1 MTPEPIADSSF
12 NALSLRGVPIGIAIH
27 KFSYAELLLFMLT
40 GEQLT
45 DAAEFAGKVKM
56 VNAILVAW
64 ADHGEKPPSTQC
76 TRMAA
81 SCGVTF
87 IQAASAA
94 FACFGEAH
102 GPVEAATLFLEDFA
116 SQDDAD
122 KAQFIAKYVGFGRK
136 VPGYGH
142 PLHTA
147 DPRITPL
154 LSIASREK
162 ITGRHVQAAHD
173 VEKHLHGHRKEVGV
187 NLAGITAALWLDMA
201 LPASAVGLIAVAGRA
216 VGLAAHYSEVVESGQ
231 SFLGTP
237 PKT

>member
-12 NALSLRGVPIGIAIH
+12 NSLSLRGVPIGIAIH
-27 KFSYAELLLFMLT
+27 KFSYAELMLLMLT

-45 DAAEFAGKVKM
+45 DTAEFASKVKM

-64 ADHGEKPPSTQC
+64 ADHGDKPPSTQC
-76 TRMAA
+76 ARLAA

-87 IQAASAA
+87 VQAASAA

-102 GPVEAATLFLEDFA
+102 GPVEAAAYFIEDFA
-116 SQDDAD
+116 SQDREQRA
-122 KAQFIAKYVGFGRK
+122 AFVEKYLSFGRK
-136 VPGYGH
+136 LPGYGH
-142 PLHTA
+142 PLHTM
-147 DPRITPL
+147 DPRIGPL
-154 LSIASREK
+154 LGIAIRAG
-162 ITGRHVQAAHD
+162 IDGRHVQAAHD
-173 VEKHLHGHRKEVGV
+173 VEKLLSGHRKEIGV
-187 NLAGITAALWLDMA
+187 NLAGITAALWLDMG

-231 SFLGTP
+231 SFIGTP